1 MIFLLSQKKVIL
13 GRFLNRKAVRSIGNM
28 NMKET
33 KCPCCGKSNVREY
46 DICNI
51 CNWENDP
58 IQKGNPELKGGANEM
73 SLKEAIHAFKNGKEV
88 E

>member
-1 MIFLLSQKKVIL
+1 
-13 GRFLNRKAVRSIGNM
+13 M

-88 E
+88 EWKPTVPFRCDFVDRYAG